1 MTLYNGV
8 ALVNLDNDGLWLF
21 PLFPRQINKEDRSNW
36 SALDVTVGVKP
47 LMFSNIE
54 PQRIAIEEAWLDSD
68 GTGDS
73 VLGQVDGLR
82 ALMRPT
88 ELDPS
93 TGIDSGTPPLLR
105 LIYGD
110 FQKTVVLE
118 ELRVEE
124 TLFDLDGSPTRA
136 RMSMVFLEFA
146 RLERVTQNIVEVD
159 ENGNPI

>member
-1 MTLYNGV
+1 MMLYNGV

-36 SALDVTVGVKP
+36 PAMDVTVGTKP
-47 LMFSNIE
+47 LMFANNE
-54 PQRIAIEEAWLDSD
+54 PQRITIDEAWLDAD
-68 GTGDS
+68 GTGGS
-73 VLGQVDGLR
+73 VLGQIEGIR

-93 TGIDSGTPPLLR
+93 TGRDSGTPPLLR

-110 FQKTVVLE
+110 YQKTVVLE

-124 TLFDLDGSPTRA
+124 TIFDIDGSPMRA
-136 RMSMVFLEFA
+136 RMSMIFLEFA
-146 RLERVTQNIVEVD
+146 RIERVTQKIVDVD
-159 ENGNPI
+159 ENGNPV